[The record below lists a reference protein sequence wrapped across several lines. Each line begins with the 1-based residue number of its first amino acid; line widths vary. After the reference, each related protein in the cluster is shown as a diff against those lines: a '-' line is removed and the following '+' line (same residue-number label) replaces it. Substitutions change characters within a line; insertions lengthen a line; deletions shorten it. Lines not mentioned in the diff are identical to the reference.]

1 MMRPDPTRCL
11 LLIDD
16 EPAQR
21 RLVTAIGARA
31 GWWVRGASDV
41 EAARAMLTDPEQPK
55 ADAILLD
62 HWLPG
67 EAGTQLIHEI
77 REMAPD
83 LPLLVM
89 TAQTSVAVAVEAMRA
104 GAADFLVK
112 PIAPD
117 RLLAALNA
125 ATDRRQRNGELR
137 PLSEKIS
144 KPLAFDEIVGSAPR
158 FRAAMAVAA
167 KAARAR
173 VSVLIEGESGSGKEV
188 IAQAIHT
195 SSPRGRK
202 PMVTVN
208 CGAIPENLVE
218 SVLFGHEKGAFTGA
232 FDRHIGRFEDA
243 DGSTLFLDEV
253 GELPLDTQVKLLRV
267 LETGEVQ
274 RIGGRSIQIVDVR
287 IIAATNRRLVEEVA
301 AGRFREDLYYRLNVV
316 HVDIPPLR
324 ERASDIPPLARH
336 LLARIAEQPGM
347 RYLSITDDGLAV
359 LMRYGWP
366 GNVRQLQNALF
377 RAAVLCDGNAL
388 TAADFP
394 QIAQEST
401 LSRRASD
408 YHGKA
413 LNGAAGTSAL
423 TQGPGI
429 TLYAHDGNMRP
440 LEEIEADVIRLA
452 IGHYRGRMTEVARR
466 LGIGRSTLYRKLGEL
481 GIGEVA

>member
-1 MMRPDPTRCL
+1 MRPDPTRCL

-31 GWWVRGASDV
+31 GWWVRGAPDV
-41 EAARAMLTDPEQPK
+41 DAAAEMLREKGEVPI
-55 ADAILLD
+55 DAILLD

-67 EAGTQLIHEI
+67 PAGSEI
-77 REMAPD
+77 IEQIRAVRPD

-125 ATDRRQRNGELR
+125 ATDRRQRGGELR

-144 KPLAFDEIVGSAPR
+144 KTLAFEEIVGSAPK

-188 IAQAIHT
+188 IAQAVHS
-195 SSPRGRK
+195 SSPRGKK
-202 PMVTVN
+202 PMVIVN
-208 CGAIPENLVE
+208 CGAIPANLVE

-253 GELPLDTQVKLLRV
+253 GELPLETQVKLLRA
-267 LETGEVQ
+267 LESGEIQ
-274 RIGGRSIQIVDVR
+274 RIGGRSIQMVDVR
-287 IIAATNRRLVEEVA
+287 VIAATNKRLIEEVA

-324 ERASDIPPLARH
+324 ERASDIPALARH
-336 LLARIAEQPGM
+336 LLGRIAEQPGM
-347 RYLSITDDGLAV
+347 RYLSITDDALAV
-359 LMRYGWP
+359 IMRYGWP

-377 RAAVLCDGNAL
+377 RAAVLCEGNAL

-394 QIAQEST
+394 QIQQESCWN
-401 LSRRASD
+401 RRSDD
-408 YHGKA
+408 YHRPS
-413 LNGAAGTSAL
+413 LNGASQQAAL
-423 TQGPGI
+423 SNGPGI
-429 TLYAHDGNMRP
+429 TLYGDDGNMRS

>member
-1 MMRPDPTRCL
+1 MRPDPTRCL
-11 LLIDD
+11 LLIDE

-31 GWWVRGASDV
+31 GWWVRGAPDV
-41 EAARAMLTDPEQPK
+41 EAAAEILREKSETPI
-55 ADAILLD
+55 DAILLD

-67 EAGTQLIHEI
+67 PAGTELIEQI
-77 REMAPD
+77 RAVRPD

-125 ATDRRQRNGELR
+125 ATDRRQRGGELR

-144 KPLAFDEIVGSAPR
+144 KTLAFEEIVGSATK

-188 IAQAIHT
+188 IAQAIHS
-195 SSPRGRK
+195 SSPRGK
-202 PMVTVN
+202 KAMVTVN
-208 CGAIPENLVE
+208 CGAIPVNLVE

-253 GELPLDTQVKLLRV
+253 GELPLDTQVKLLRA
-267 LETGEVQ
+267 LETGEIQ
-274 RIGGRSIQIVDVR
+274 RIGGRAIQMVDVR

-324 ERASDIPPLARH
+324 DRASDIPALARH
-336 LLARIAEQPGM
+336 LLGRIAEQPGM
-347 RYLSITDDGLAV
+347 RYLSITDDALAV
-359 LMRYGWP
+359 IMRYGWP

-377 RAAVLCDGNAL
+377 RAAVLCEGNAL

-394 QIAQEST
+394 QIQQESCWN
-401 LSRRASD
+401 RRSDD
-408 YHGKA
+408 YHRPS
-413 LNGAAGTSAL
+413 LNGASQQAAL
-423 TQGPGI
+423 SNGPGI
-429 TLYAHDGNMRP
+429 TLYGDDGNMRS
-440 LEEIEADVIRLA
+440 LDDIEADVIRLA

>member
-1 MMRPDPTRCL
+1 MRPEPTRCL

-31 GWWVRGASDV
+31 GWWVRGAPDADA
-41 EAARAMLTDPEQPK
+41 AARLLGDPAEPPV
-55 ADAILLD
+55 DAILLD

-67 EAGTQLIHEI
+67 PAGTQIIEQI
-77 REMAPD
+77 RALRPD
-83 LPLLVM
+83 LPLLIL
-89 TAQTSVAVAVEAMRA
+89 TAQTSVGAAVDAMRA
-104 GAADFLVK
+104 GANDFLVK

-125 ATDRRQRNGELR
+125 ATDRRQRSGELR
-137 PLSEKIS
+137 PLSEKITQ
-144 KPLAFDEIVGSAPR
+144 PLAFEEIVGSAPR
-158 FRAAMAVAA
+158 FRAALAVAA

-195 SSPRGRK
+195 ASPRGRK
-202 PMVTVN
+202 PMITVN

-243 DGSTLFLDEV
+243 DGSTLFLDEI
-253 GELPLDTQVKLLRV
+253 GELPLDTQVKLLRA
-267 LETGEVQ
+267 LETGEIQ
-274 RIGGRSIQIVDVR
+274 RIGGRTIHMVDVR
-287 IIAATNRRLVEEVA
+287 IIAATNRRLTEEVA
-301 AGRFREDLYYRLNVV
+301 KGRFREDLYYRLNVV

-324 ERASDIPPLARH
+324 DRASDIPPLARH
-336 LLARIAEQPGM
+336 LLGRIAEQPGM
-347 RYLSITDDGLAV
+347 RHLSITDDGLAV

-377 RAAVLCDGNAL
+377 RAAVLCEGNAL
-388 TAADFP
+388 TAVDFP
-394 QIAQEST
+394 QIAQESG
-401 LSRRASD
+401 LSKRADD
-408 YHGKA
+408 YHA
-413 LNGAAGTSAL
+413 RTLNGASAAAAMSH
-423 TQGPGI
+423 GAGI
-429 TLYAHDGNMRP
+429 TLYDPDGNLRS
-440 LEEIEADVIRLA
+440 LDEIEADVIRLA

-481 GIGEVA
+481 GIGDAA

>member
-1 MMRPDPTRCL
+1 MRPDATRCL

-21 RLVTAIGARA
+21 RLVSAIGARA
-31 GWWVRGASDV
+31 GWWVMGAPDV
-41 EAARAMLTDPEQPK
+41 DAAQKLLAGEEGRDV
-55 ADAILLD
+55 DAIMLD

-67 EAGTQLIHEI
+67 EAGADLIRQI
-77 REMAPD
+77 RALRPD
-83 LPLLVM
+83 LPLLIL
-89 TAQTSVAVAVEAMRA
+89 TAQTSVAAAVDAMRA
-104 GAADFLVK
+104 GANDFLVK

-137 PLSEKIS
+137 PLSEKIT
-144 KPLAFDEIVGSAPR
+144 KTLAFDEIVGSAPE
-158 FRAAMAVAA
+158 FRAALAIAA

-188 IAQAIHT
+188 LAQAIHS
-195 SSPRGRK
+195 SSPRGKK

-208 CGAIPENLVE
+208 CGAIPGNLVE

-243 DGSTLFLDEV
+243 DGTTLFLDEI
-253 GELPLDTQVKLLRV
+253 GELPLDTQVKLLRAI
-267 LETGEVQ
+267 ETGEIQ

-287 IIAATNRRLVEEVA
+287 IIAATNRRLLDEVA
-301 AGRFREDLYYRLNVV
+301 KGNFREDLYYRLNVV

-324 ERASDIPPLARH
+324 ARQSDIPPLARH

-347 RYLSITDDGLAV
+347 RYLSITDDALEV
-359 LMRYGWP
+359 LMAYGWP

-394 QIAQEST
+394 HIAQEST
-401 LSRRASD
+401 FSKRADD
-408 YHGKA
+408 YHAKA
-413 LNGAAGTSAL
+413 LSGASNSAAL
-423 TQGPGI
+423 SHGPGI
-429 TLYAHDGNMRP
+429 TLYESSGHLRS

-481 GIGEVA
+481 GIGADAA